1 MRQCLERI
9 SSDEHIFGRIERDN
23 IPHAP
28 LASDEEFLRRTYLD
42 LTGLLPTL
50 DQVRTF
56 LTDTDPN
63 KRDEL
68 IDSLVGTEE
77 FADQWAYHW
86 GELLRNR
93 MAPIHIWTKE
103 WLKVDRPYNEVFADI
118 VTPTTKNARSFPTAT
133 TFYDPIGYFATRCG
147 MWTDADDYKGLNRLD
162 WIDEITTDIGRVFL
176 GMDTACFSCHDGAGH
191 TESFNISLSR
201 MKRTDFWQQAAFYG
215 NIRNIG
221 RSDGSA
227 RSFYG
232 GGSMFDDLA
241 PGYNTGDDGLYY
253 TPAESRFPRDGRTY
267 EPAFLLTGEKPLP
280 GEDARKA
287 LGRILPSHIQFA
299 RALVNIVW
307 KKLMVVGLVE
317 PYDGFDLDRLDP
329 ENPPPEPWTLQ
340 PSNPELLTALAE
352 DFRDNNF
359 SVHRVIKTIMKSN
372 AYQLSTRFEGEW
384 EDAYIPYHAR
394 RFARVLTGP
403 EAVDL
408 ISQATDTP
416 FDLEQNGE
424 SLRYIKQLYNPVDV
438 KGRGRGGN
446 DESRQLFT
454 FMQAYYQVERAAAP
468 AEKNITSPTQA
479 MMMMS
484 SPIVLERVSA
494 EGNTRVA
501 NLLDS
506 GKSDDEIIAE
516 LFLSSLTRYPTD
528 QEVEVAKRVIAED
541 RESGLEDIQWA
552 LLNSPEFLVNH

>member
-1 MRQCLERI
+1 M
-9 SSDEHIFGRIERDN
+9 
-23 IPHAP
+23 
-28 LASDEEFLRRTYLD
+28 
-42 LTGLLPTL
+42 
-50 DQVRTF
+50 
-56 LTDTDPN
+56 
-63 KRDEL
+63 
-68 IDSLVGTEE
+68 
-77 FADQWAYHW
+77 
-86 GELLRNR
+86 
-93 MAPIHIWTKE
+93 
-103 WLKVDRPYNEVFADI
+103 
-118 VTPTTKNARSFPTAT
+118 
-133 TFYDPIGYFATRCG
+133 
-147 MWTDADDYKGLNRLD
+147 
-162 WIDEITTDIGRVFL
+162 
-176 GMDTACFSCHDGAGH
+176 
-191 TESFNISLSR
+191 
-201 MKRTDFWQQAAFYG
+201 
-215 NIRNIG
+215 
-221 RSDGSA
+221 
-227 RSFYG
+227 
-232 GGSMFDDLA
+232 
-241 PGYNTGDDGLYY
+241 
-253 TPAESRFPRDGRTY
+253 
-267 EPAFLLTGEKPLP
+267 
-280 GEDARKA
+280 
-287 LGRILPSHIQFA
+287 
-299 RALVNIVW
+299 
-307 KKLMVVGLVE
+307 
-317 PYDGFDLDRLDP
+317 
-329 ENPPPEPWTLQ
+329 
-340 PSNPELLTALAE
+340 
-352 DFRDNNF
+352 
-359 SVHRVIKTIMKSN
+359 
-372 AYQLSTRFEGEW
+372 
-384 EDAYIPYHAR
+384 
-394 RFARVLTGP
+394 TGP